1 MDFKQTRDS
10 GWQLVVHPEDLPL
23 TMERYTNALTSGH
36 IFEVENRYR
45 NGDGIY
51 RWHLNRAV
59 PLRNEAG
66 EIVFWVGTATDIEEQ
81 KQQMQRKDE
90 FIGIASHEL
99 KTPLTSL
106 KGYLQIIANY
116 KKEELPPVV
125 QNSVGK
131 ANIAINKLQH
141 LVNDLLDVSKIQAGR
156 LDYLLGPVDLAE
168 LIDNVIESAA
178 HIYPNHRFE
187 NRAQERFRVLGNAE
201 RLEQVLMNFI
211 NNAVKYSPGNKDVI
225 VSTTLQ
231 NDSVRVAVTDH
242 GVGLSAEQISKIFD
256 RFYRVED
263 KKFMTS
269 GLGMGLYISAEIINS
284 HQGKIGVES
293 EPGKGS
299 TFYFELS
306 LIAE

>member
-1 MDFKQTRDS
+1 
-10 GWQLVVHPEDLPL
+10 
-23 TMERYTNALTSGH
+23 
-36 IFEVENRYR
+36 
-45 NGDGIY
+45 
-51 RWHLNRAV
+51 
-59 PLRNEAG
+59 
-66 EIVFWVGTATDIEEQ
+66 
-81 KQQMQRKDE
+81 MQRKDE